1 MRDKALANKITSLLN
16 NGFAFGRFFSQ
27 KERREFTDDILH
39 YYDKN
44 FFGAFIEE
52 EMLYVVDS
60 QRDKIMMME
69 ITRNSIYFNPYE
81 HTMLLELIV
90 LTLEFVTDRFG
101 MKEYSTEKLKSNK
114 EVDEEEES
122 TEDEEKPKPNFDI
135 I

>member
-27 KERREFTDDILH
+27 KERRELTDDILH

-44 FFGAFIEE
+44 FFGAFVEE

-90 LTLEFVTDRFG
+90 LTLEFFTDRFG